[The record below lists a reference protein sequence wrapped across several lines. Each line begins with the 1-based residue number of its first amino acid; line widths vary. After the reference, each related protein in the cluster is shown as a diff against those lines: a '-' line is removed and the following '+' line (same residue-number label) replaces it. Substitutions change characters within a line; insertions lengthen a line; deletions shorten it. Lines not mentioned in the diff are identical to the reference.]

1 MANVTKFQQII
12 FRNMILNHT
21 IHITDAQLDA
31 NKRLPQELENSFNV
45 QEHEEEGDSE
55 ADAK

>member
-1 MANVTKFQQII
+1 MQQSCNRLF
-12 FRNMILNHT
+12 FRNLIINHS

-45 QEHEEEGDSE
+45 QEHEEEVDSE